1 MKKLLRHLE
10 VKDLKET
17 RQRQTV
23 ENRLIRL
30 EKKEKEIQEQED
42 KEFLEPFKS
51 DWRSTLTESEWY
63 AIAGSGPTNSVSQ
76 TFAYGDPA
84 SGIEVTLSGL
94 GGVEAH
100 PSTVTIDG
108 ETYDAPTYNQLA
120 MQGYAK
126 PLGFNVNRRTD
137 FQDVN
142 PYLDAS
148 QEFAQRVGADYMMN
162 ARVQQTIRQEVETD
176 LTKIAAKFDSSL
188 IENMG
193 QNIKL
198 AVEAIMNGQQPPL
211 VAPPDP
217 PFTGMSYEQMVDEQN
232 KVNDKY
238 NNLIAPLQ
246 KELDSYAGQLAP
258 AGLVAKIN
266 ALVEKQSQE
275 TNALYEKNLKDN
287 QEYGDLLAKRADEWG
302 KFVNAIEDYRKGF
315 NFKSPSQ
322 EVAYDSAGN
331 YNGSAQG
338 LKAATNVAG
347 GTAFNPSL
355 TQIGSRGKGL
365 GGVVKLGK
373 HGTSDKA
380 AAAIRKGGFKAG
392 SSSNVYGTRNIFLD
406 PTKSGKAA
414 SDFAASSQA
423 AVDAGGDTLGR
434 TARQRAADLAAGK
447 PGTGTVL
454 PVAYKPGTGPRMNI
468 PGTKYAEVSAS
479 ADKATQGLRMTTNYP
494 NSAKAAQLV
503 RTGATTAKVT
513 GARAVAKTLGK
524 AVPFAGAAIS
534 VADAGARF
542 SQGDIAGGL
551 MSGLTAVPGPVGWAA
566 LGTQIGYDAA
576 RSGNFKGGQ
585 TRRGQGSRFKPT
597 RKTKKKQN
605 ESTVWDRTKKH
616 LKGA

>member
-1 MKKLLRHLE
+1 MKRILRHVGGKDFKKTHQKKLDEQRALYLE
-10 VKDLKET
+10 
-17 RQRQTV
+17 RRG
-23 ENRLIRL
+23 
-30 EKKEKEIQEQED
+30 KEIQEEEQKKNIEEAA
-42 KEFLEPFKS
+42 KPFKS

-76 TFAYGDPA
+76 TFAFGDPA

-275 TNALYEKNLKDN
+275 TNALYEKYSKYN

-322 EVAYDSAGN
+322 EVAQV
-331 YNGSAQG
+331 AQVDV
-338 LKAATNVAG
+338 LKSFTDIV
-347 GTAFNPSL
+347 TLPDKTL
-355 TQIGSRGKGL
+355 
-365 GGVVKLGK
+365 
-373 HGTSDKA
+373 DKA
-380 AAAIRKGGFKAG
+380 
-392 SSSNVYGTRNIFLD
+392 V
-406 PTKSGKAA
+406 
-414 SDFAASSQA
+414 
-423 AVDAGGDTLGR
+423 DTLIG
-434 TARQRAADLAAGK
+434 G
-447 PGTGTVL
+447 
-454 PVAYKPGTGPRMNI
+454 I
-468 PGTKYAEVSAS
+468 E
-479 ADKATQGLRMTTNYP
+479 
-494 NSAKAAQLV
+494 
-503 RTGATTAKVT
+503 
-513 GARAVAKTLGK
+513 KTLGK
-524 AVPFAGAAIS
+524 KAESAINVLNYHKEWQKNPTPEPQDLTS
-534 VADAGARF
+534 SLSKGDYNYLVKMVKDVVSSQPSTATDEILTQMITNALVTHQLKDAEADRPGLRNIFGNLDSARKE
-542 SQGDIAGGL
+542 S
-551 MSGLTAVPGPVGWAA
+551 GPVGDGAYVVTDKKGNSYVEFRKA
-566 LGTQIGYDAA
+566 YDFDNAFDFAGVGNPLMTFGAIPYGIKKLGPYASFFGTDTMNIVI
-576 RSGNFKGGQ
+576 RVPI
-585 TRRGQGSRFKPT
+585 R
-597 RKTKKKQN
+597 KKKVN